1 VHLLQGLWDAVASE
15 AVAGTR
21 EVQVIR
27 IELAGVDPN
36 NVHLRFANG
45 VLIVSGN
52 WTGDFGFGGGATFTF
67 GNGSTANS
75 GG

>member
-1 VHLLQGLWDAVASE
+1 MHLLRGLWDAVASE

-21 EVQVIR
+21 EVQVIW
-27 IELAGVDPN
+27 IELAGVDPE

-45 VLIVSGN
+45 VLIVAGN
-52 WTGDFGFGGGATFTF
+52 RTGDFGFGDGPTFTC